1 MIIIFSKLFNMVFSP
16 GRIVFISSSYSIH
29 YFLIILVYSKSNK
42 QIDCGQFRVTDILNQ
57 EKGGNKY
64 YEGS

>member
-1 MIIIFSKLFNMVFSP
+1 LTA
-16 GRIVFISSSYSIH
+16 
-29 YFLIILVYSKSNK
+29 
-42 QIDCGQFRVTDILNQ
+42 GQFRVTDILNQ